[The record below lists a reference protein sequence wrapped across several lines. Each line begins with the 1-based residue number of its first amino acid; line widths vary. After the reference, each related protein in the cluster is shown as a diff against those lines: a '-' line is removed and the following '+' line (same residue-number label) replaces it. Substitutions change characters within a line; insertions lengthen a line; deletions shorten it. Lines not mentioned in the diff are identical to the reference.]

1 MIWALLALL
10 GVPIW
15 LIVGV
20 LLSVWLSR
28 KKFRAQDGVF
38 VVSIRPQGEQK
49 WPRTVAYGRCFRG
62 VIAINRGV
70 ALTNT
75 SIHQI
80 DGVAELK
87 LDEPPRKPADA
98 VGRVLTVEDGSSF
111 EVAIGASDASR
122 LDTLN
127 SW

>member
-1 MIWALLALL
+1 MIWALLAML

-38 VVSIRPQGEQK
+38 ALSIRPQGEKK
-49 WPRTVAYGRCFRG
+49 WPRTVAYVRCFRG

-70 ALTNT
+70 ALANT
-75 SIHQI
+75 SIHEI
-80 DGVAELK
+80 DGVGELK

-98 VGRVLTVEDGSSF
+98 VGRVLTLKDGSSF
-111 EVAIGASDASR
+111 EVAIGASDAAR
-122 LDTLN
+122 LDALI
-127 SW
+127 SR